1 METEGTSSE
10 RGVRSLAALE
20 EQDGNL
26 PEVEVD
32 EVACLVCHIRPKV
45 AAHYAMPGRVVFFV
59 EFFFNVSCN
68 VLESE
73 KI

>member
-1 METEGTSSE
+1 M
-10 RGVRSLAALE
+10 RLAALE
-20 EQDGNL
+20 EQDGHL

-32 EVACLVCHIRPKV
+32 EVARLVRHVGPKV

-59 EFFFNVSCN
+59 KFFFNVRCN

-73 KI
+73 KYNV